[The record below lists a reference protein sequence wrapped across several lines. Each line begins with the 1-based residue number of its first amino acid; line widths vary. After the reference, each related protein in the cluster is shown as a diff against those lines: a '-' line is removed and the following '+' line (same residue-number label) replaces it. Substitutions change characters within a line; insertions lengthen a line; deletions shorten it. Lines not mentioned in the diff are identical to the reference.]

1 MRLVVVALDAEEY
14 GLPIDHVQEIIR
26 HADPRDIPGT
36 AGALRGVI
44 TLRSRIIPVCDLAAH
59 LGVRGGDGADR
70 RIVIVESD
78 GQRVGLIVDSVTEVM
93 TVDEELVEPA
103 SASQDH
109 RLSGIARDGDRLI
122 VVVDAAPTVAGL
134 GILHESAE
142 AA

>member
-1 MRLVVVALDAEEY
+1 MRLVVVAVDAEEY

-36 AGALRGVI
+36 AGAVRGVI

-70 RIVIVESD
+70 RIVIVESS

-93 TVDEELVEPA
+93 TVDESLVEPA
-103 SASQDH
+103 SHDH
-109 RLSGIARDGDRLI
+109 RLSGIAKDGDRLI
-122 VVVDAAPTVAGL
+122 VVVDAAATVAGL
-134 GILHESAE
+134 GIVHEGAE